1 MLKSIKENFSKVT
14 NKMKD
19 GWAVAKSVV
28 MTVICIVT
36 AFPMSVYAASNS
48 WINPINKFYTFF
60 ITILTAFGGI
70 VLAYG
75 LISFGKSFKTHEQ
88 AGELAAIGTIA
99 FGAILLGADAIIIF
113 LQS

>member
-1 MLKSIKENFSKVT
+1 MLKSIKEKFSKVT

-28 MTVICIVT
+28 MTAICIVT
-36 AFPMSVYAASNS
+36 SFPMSVYAANNS
-48 WINPINKFYTFF
+48 WVKPINNFYIFF
-60 ITILTAFGGI
+60 ITILTAFGGLI
-70 VLAYG
+70 FAYG

-88 AGELAAIGTIA
+88 AGEMAAIGTIA
-99 FGAILLGADAIIIF
+99 FGAIVLGADAIIIF